1 MARGRF
7 RRATRL
13 GKAQWALVAAA
24 LLVVAYGTHFL
35 WGWYGPGPLA
45 HEAPFIVS
53 EGSGMVSVAQEL
65 EAEGAIASAGT
76 FRARARLLG
85 HAGGLKAGEFMIP
98 AHASGAQIL
107 AILQGT
113 EGSLRRL
120 FAVPEGMPSV
130 MVYEKLLAQPMLTGK
145 VTVPAEGSIL
155 PNSYDYQR
163 GESRAAVVA
172 RMQKAMAQTLAD
184 LWAKRSPRTI
194 AHTPQEA
201 VILASIVEKE
211 TKLASE
217 RPMVAGLYSNRLRL
231 GMKLQAD
238 PTIIYPITQ
247 GRPLGRRIRESEI
260 HAVNDYNTYAMVGLP
275 KAPITNP
282 GRDSLAAVLNPADT
296 HALYMVADGS
306 GGHVFADTLQQ
317 HNANVAKW
325 FAIRRAKGEM

>member
-1 MARGRF
+1 VQRRF
-7 RRATRL
+7 RRKARPSR
-13 GKAQWALVAAA
+13 AQWALIAAA
-24 LLVVAYGTHFL
+24 LLVVAYGVHFL

-45 HEAPFIVS
+45 HDVPFIVS
-53 EGSGMVSVAQEL
+53 EGAGMVSVAQEL
-65 EAEGAIASAGT
+65 EAEGAVASAST

-85 HAGGLKAGEFMIP
+85 HSGGLKAGEFVIP

-107 AILQGT
+107 AIIQGT
-113 EGSLRRL
+113 EGAMRRL
-120 FAVPEGMPSV
+120 FTVPEGMPSI

-145 VTVPAEGSIL
+145 ITVPAEGSIL

-163 GESRAAVVA
+163 GEARAAVVA
-172 RMQKAMAQTLAD
+172 RMQKAMQVTLAE

-194 AHTPQEA
+194 ARTPAEA

-211 TKLASE
+211 TKKAAE
-217 RPMVAGLYSNRLRL
+217 RPLVAGLYGNRLRL

-260 HAVNDYNTYAMVGLP
+260 RAVNGYNTYAMTGLP

-282 GRDSLAAVLNPADT
+282 GRASIAAVLNPADT
-296 HALYMVADGS
+296 HALYMVADGT
-306 GGHVFADTLQQ
+306 GGHVFADTLEQ

>member
-24 LLVVAYGTHFL
+24 LLVIAYGTHFL

-120 FAVPEGMPSV
+120 FTVPEGMPSV

-145 VTVPAEGSIL
+145 VTVAAEGSIL

-163 GESRAAVVA
+163 GELRAAVVA

>member
-1 MARGRF
+1 VQGRF
-7 RRATRL
+7 RRKGRL
-13 GKAQWALVAAA
+13 SRAQWALIAAA
-24 LLVVAYGTHFL
+24 LLVVAYGVHFL

-45 HEAPFIVS
+45 HDAPFIVS
-53 EGSGMVSVAQEL
+53 EGAGMVSVAQEL
-65 EAEGAIASAGT
+65 EAEGAVASAST

-85 HAGGLKAGEFMIP
+85 HSGGLKAGEFVIP

-107 AILQGT
+107 AIIQGT
-113 EGSLRRL
+113 EGAMRRL
-120 FAVPEGMPSV
+120 FTVPEGMPSV
-130 MVYEKLLAQPMLTGK
+130 LVYEKLLAQPMLTGK

-163 GESRAAVVA
+163 GESRAEVVA
-172 RMQKAMAQTLAD
+172 RMQKAMQVTLAG

-194 AHTPQEA
+194 ARTPAEA

-211 TKLASE
+211 TKKPAE
-217 RPMVAGLYSNRLRL
+217 RPLVAGLYANRLRL

-260 HAVNDYNTYAMVGLP
+260 RAVNGYNTYAMTGLP

-282 GRDSLAAVLNPADT
+282 GRASIAAVLNPADT

-306 GGHVFADTLQQ
+306 GGHVFADTLEQ